1 VGFFA
6 RDELSKKPGFDE
18 VSRIGID
25 KSAFGKLAVS
35 RPEFDYFRHVTDR
48 RSEKKLGLKLAL
60 MGEEHWRSGAQSGGQ
75 FQLQLSRSESL
86 GGIFTEVGTH
96 ELVHKP
102 RLLMCS
108 QDQARL
114 EAQSGIGEWLH
125 DHALLGAS
133 IQHCRFRQDR
143 NAHVLCYQIK
153 SLLCCEDPVNILGL
167 NFLTLCRL
175 KDRIAQKRMNLL
187 REKNPCV
194 LR

>member
-1 VGFFA
+1 MRVVATGDKCILLGFTN
-6 RDELSKKPGFDE
+6 FDTE
-18 VSRIGID
+18 

-35 RPEFDYFRHVTDR
+35 RPEFAYFRHVTDR

-60 MGEEHWRSGAQSGGQ
+60 MGEEHWRSRAKSGGE
-75 FQLQLSRSESL
+75 FQLHLSRSESL
-86 GGIFTEVGTH
+86 GGIFTEVGAH

-108 QDQARL
+108 QHQARL
-114 EAQSGIGEWLH
+114 ETQSGIGEWLH

-143 NAHVLCYQIK
+143 NADALCYQIK
-153 SLLCCEDPVNILGL
+153 GLLCCEDPVNILGH
-167 NFLTLCRL
+167 NFLALCCL

-187 REKNPCV
+187 
-194 LR
+194 